1 MSKQF
6 AIKTRPWKI
15 TMIVLSLIIIF
26 LLIIIL
32 IGELDVLDVDYIVAK
47 NGVLWSGKVTET
59 NFNWL
64 LDHYSQYGVTE
75 QMLLEWLNNKP
86 CVIHNLTN
94 MSILNPLL
102 FAYLSGGLLLSFL
115 IPFILKLCKFVWWD
129 VLPFSLAIGISCFI
143 FIISSL
149 IEYWENNQIWWY
161 LLRIFIFIIS
171 LVVSFIICNTIVK
184 QCVKNSTYS
193 SQYINELKSE
203 KRASDKA
210 MQQSKQV
217 LDAYHKQKKENE
229 ITYVEVDNND
239 NKKDK

>member
-6 AIKTRPWKI
+6 AIKTRPWK
-15 TMIVLSLIIIF
+15 TTLIVLSLIIIF

-32 IGELDVLDVDYIVAK
+32 IGELDILDVDYIVAK

-75 QMLLEWLNNKP
+75 QMLMEWLNKKD
-86 CVIHNLTN
+86 CVIHNRTD
-94 MSILNPLL
+94 MFILNPLL
-102 FAYLSGGLLLSFL
+102 FAYLSSGLLLSFL

-129 VLPFSLAIGISCFI
+129 VLPFSLATGMASFI

-171 LVVSFIICNTIVK
+171 LVVSFIICNIIVK
-184 QCVKNSTYS
+184 QCVKNSAYT

-203 KRASDKA
+203 KQTLDKA

-217 LDAYHKQKKENE
+217 LDAYCKQKKENE
-229 ITYVEVDNND
+229 ITYIEVD